1 MSRFLPDRPVIP
13 AAKPRV
19 PVPPYLEQALLCW
32 SDVRLFRLPGR
43 LSLWIAGLAAAAG
56 CSTVPPPITSPLS
69 RTYGEAVT
77 WSVDWGFA
85 TARLQRP
92 DGTTEVITGNGDST
106 WGNGDAAAT
115 ELEFFVPALAS
126 LHQVSGDWDTGEY
139 LGWRRVGL
147 TARRRLATTA
157 GGAATSIASAANVHW
172 SFRGVDGSIAL
183 EQTIPLGGYLTA
195 LFRAGA
201 SYGLRDYDIGVPEDL
216 DQSAGHD
223 NTIGGAHFDILRPD
237 ARVEPVIGLIL
248 GQGSCILSF
257 QPYYVVARGAI
268 TSARCTGC
276 VSGVQLLDFTQD
288 LGIAFALTIH
298 QP

>member
-1 MSRFLPDRPVIP
+1 
-13 AAKPRV
+13 
-19 PVPPYLEQALLCW
+19 LLGQN
-32 SDVRLFRLPGR
+32 DVRLLGWPG
-43 LSLWIAGLAAAAG
+43 LLAVLIVGLTAAATG
-56 CSTVPPPITSPLS
+56 CSTVPAPITSPLS

-85 TARLQRP
+85 TARVQRP
-92 DGTTEVITGNGDST
+92 DGTMQVITGNGDST
-106 WGNGDAAAT
+106 WGNDDPGAT
-115 ELEFFVPALAS
+115 EVEAVVPALAS

-147 TARRRLATTA
+147 TARWRLATTS

-172 SFRGVDGSIAL
+172 SLRGVDGSIAL
-183 EQTIPLGGYLTA
+183 EQTIPISRSVTA

-201 SYGLRDYDIGVPEDL
+201 SYGLRDYDIGVPDDL

-223 NTIGGAHFDILRPD
+223 NTIGAAHFDILRPD
-237 ARVEPVIGLIL
+237 ARLEPVVGLIL

-268 TSARCTGC
+268 ASARCADC
-276 VSGVQLLDFTQD
+276 LPGVQLLEFTQGR
-288 LGIAFALTIH
+288 GIAFALTLH
-298 QP
+298 AP